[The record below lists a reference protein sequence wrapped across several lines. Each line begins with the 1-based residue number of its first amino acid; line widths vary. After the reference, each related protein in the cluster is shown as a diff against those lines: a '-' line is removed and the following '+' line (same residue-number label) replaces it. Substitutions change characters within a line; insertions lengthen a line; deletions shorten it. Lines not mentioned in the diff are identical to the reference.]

1 MALPHG
7 VDIGVGKCEECGI
20 AGPVAFI
27 GEQTHEVSCIELCAD
42 CLTTKVLPPLN
53 AYVTPT
59 EPDFEIKS

>member
-7 VDIGVGKCEECGI
+7 WILAWENAKNAASLGLC
-20 AGPVAFI
+20 AFI